1 MFILFEIVLP
11 FILNTLLPVASAG
24 TIATNVVLVPGRR
37 GWLFNLIFGL
47 ILVVLFFV
55 VDTLELSS
63 FSTVL
68 LEVVVVL
75 LDFIVLSVED
85 VYKRQDISN
94 DILFNNHFIISN
106 CNICNK

>member
-55 VDTLELSS
+55 LDTLELSS
-63 FSTVL
+63 VSTVL

-75 LDFIVLSVED
+75 LDFIVLRCVS
-85 VYKRQDISN
+85 
-94 DILFNNHFIISN
+94 FN
-106 CNICNK
+106 